1 MLTIVPGNFNECQ
14 KYWFCELLTLLVSS
28 HSILL
33 TKCMVYMW
41 CTCKTTSFLDH
52 VSFGIIWYTKQD
64 WDYYFGVSFI
74 ETVTILILMICT
86 YFTLS
91 FHLQER
97 KQKEQQKAQKKKKKD
112 GRPGTSESGCKLSE
126 FPMSS
131 NNPSL
136 PQFVE
141 TCVEF
146 IDNEGEYRG

>member
-1 MLTIVPGNFNECQ
+1 
-14 KYWFCELLTLLVSS
+14 
-28 HSILL
+28 
-33 TKCMVYMW
+33 
-41 CTCKTTSFLDH
+41 
-52 VSFGIIWYTKQD
+52 
-64 WDYYFGVSFI
+64 
-74 ETVTILILMICT
+74 MIST
-86 YFTLS
+86 YLNLS
-91 FHLQER
+91 FDLQER

-146 IDNEGEYRG
+146 IDNEGGYKGKTFKWERFYAEEMFMHSVFCLIVPAVEHDWRSETYFCLSVLNYLKN

>member
-1 MLTIVPGNFNECQ
+1 
-14 KYWFCELLTLLVSS
+14 
-28 HSILL
+28 
-33 TKCMVYMW
+33 
-41 CTCKTTSFLDH
+41 
-52 VSFGIIWYTKQD
+52 
-64 WDYYFGVSFI
+64 
-74 ETVTILILMICT
+74 MIST
-86 YFTLS
+86 YLNLS
-91 FHLQER
+91 FDLQER

-146 IDNEGEYRG
+146 IDNEGRYKGKHSNGRDFMLRKCSCIQFSV